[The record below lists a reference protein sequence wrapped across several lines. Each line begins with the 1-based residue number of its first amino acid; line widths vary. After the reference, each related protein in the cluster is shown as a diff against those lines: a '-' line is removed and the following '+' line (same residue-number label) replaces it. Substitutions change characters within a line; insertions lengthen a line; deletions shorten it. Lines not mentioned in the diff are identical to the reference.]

1 MTTFNFQLPHP
12 MKTKLLPVCIIG
24 LVTLAGFTAS
34 AQFSIDRFVIA
45 GGGGTSTGGDFTL
58 NATIGQP
65 DAGTMSGGNYS
76 LAGGFWGAIQTPPPV
91 PTVIEVWV
99 INGEVHLR
107 FNGIPGQVYEIERA
121 QFVTGPWRP
130 NGQPL
135 AVITMPSEG
144 VVEFVDTTSPALSQS
159 FYRTSTR

>member
-1 MTTFNFQLPHP
+1 MKMKSPTTILAV
-12 MKTKLLPVCIIG
+12 LLV
-24 LVTLAGFTAS
+24 LAGAFSTS
-34 AQFSIDRFVIA
+34 AQSDGPFTLNWFTID
-45 GGGGTSTGGDFTL
+45 GGGGPSTGGNFTL
-58 NATIGQP
+58 NGTIGQP
-65 DAGTMSGGNYS
+65 EAGTMSGGNYS
-76 LAGGFWGAIQTPPPV
+76 LAGGFWGAIQTPPSI

-130 NGQPL
+130 NDQPL

>member
-1 MTTFNFQLPHP
+1 
-12 MKTKLLPVCIIG
+12 MKTIICFWLLCGALGALPVRAQVG
-24 LVTLAGFTAS
+24 GGFDLTWNTL
-34 AQFSIDRFVIA
+34 A
-45 GGGGTSTGGDFTL
+45 GGGGTSTGGVY
-58 NATIGQP
+58 AVSGTIGQH
-65 DAGTMSGGNYS
+65 DASPHLLTGGNFS
-76 LAGGFWGAIQTPPPV
+76 LAGGFRGAIQTTPPV

-99 INGEVHLR
+99 VNGEVHLR

-135 AVITMPSEG
+135 TVVTMPSGG
-144 VVEFVDTTSPALSQS
+144 VVEFVDTTAFLSSQS